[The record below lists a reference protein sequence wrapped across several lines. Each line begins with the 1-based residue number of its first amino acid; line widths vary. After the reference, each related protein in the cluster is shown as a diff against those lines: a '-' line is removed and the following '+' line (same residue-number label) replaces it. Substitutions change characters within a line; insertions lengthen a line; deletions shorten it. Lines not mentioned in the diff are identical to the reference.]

1 MNNTSDRKL
10 AAIMFADTVSFSR
23 LMGKIRVGD
32 KITLK

>member
-1 MNNTSDRKL
+1 MSSTTERKL